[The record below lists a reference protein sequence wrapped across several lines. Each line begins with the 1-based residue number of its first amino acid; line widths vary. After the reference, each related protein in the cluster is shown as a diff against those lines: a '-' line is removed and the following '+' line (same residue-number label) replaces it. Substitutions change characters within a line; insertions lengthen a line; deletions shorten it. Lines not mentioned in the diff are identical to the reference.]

1 MNSSKFKIQ
10 SSKLPIIILHGWG
23 LRGGVYQKLKGLLED
38 GGFKVFIPD
47 LPGFGSEPLRS
58 QTMVFD
64 DYVSFVDEFLKANKI
79 VKPIIIGHSF
89 GGRIALKYAFKY
101 SQKVTKLVLTGAP
114 VIRSSVFKRKI
125 SRIVSIA
132 GGQLFRFL
140 PKTTNDF
147 LRKLLY
153 FLIGEWDYYK
163 AGPLKQVFKNII
175 SEDLVFYAKNIK
187 VPVLLVWGENDK
199 VVPVSDMKKI
209 AKIIPQATFSVI
221 TDAGHKLPYEKPEIF
236 VKAILPFLL

>member
-1 MNSSKFKIQ
+1 MNSSK
-10 SSKLPIIILHGWG
+10 LPMIILHGWG
-23 LRGGVYQKLKGLLED
+23 LRGEVYQKLKELLED
-38 GGFKVFIPD
+38 EEYKVFIPD

-58 QTMVFD
+58 QTMMLD
-64 DYVSFVDEFLKANKI
+64 DYVSFVGEFLNANKI

-89 GGRIALKYAFKY
+89 GGRVALKYAFKY
-101 SQKVTKLVLTGAP
+101 PQKVTKLVLTGAP

-132 GGQLFRFL
+132 GGQLLRFL
-140 PKTTNDF
+140 PKTTKDF

-175 SEDLVFYAKNIK
+175 NEDLVFYAKNIK
-187 VPVLLVWGENDK
+187 IAVLLVWGENDK

-209 AKIIPQATFSVI
+209 AKIIPHATFSVAK
-221 TDAGHKLPYEKPEIF
+221 DAGHKLPYEKPVEF
-236 VKAILPFLL
+236 FKAIKPFIQ